1 MNSTYSATT
10 QAENEL
16 LNSTVRSLAKATSDV
31 LTAVYQQIYNDNETS
46 VQLCTQ
52 PIAASPEV
60 IALHQANLMPRA
72 MATERGLQVLGA
84 SRPQIHAALQRVHAK
99 AV

>member
-1 MNSTYSATT
+1 MRTT
-10 QAENEL
+10 NGRRGKACCA
-16 LNSTVRSLAKATSDV
+16 VRSLAKATSDV
-31 LTAVYQQIYNDNETS
+31 LTAVYQQIYDDNETS
-46 VQLCTQ
+46 VLLCTQ

-84 SRPQIHAALQRVHAK
+84 SRPQIHAALKRVHAK